1 MDGVTTSRSPRRRD
15 TAGRREELVEAG
27 ARVVAR
33 EGVAAATTRRIADE
47 AGVPQGLVHYWFA
60 DKNELLEE
68 VVETYLRGFEAAAL
82 ASAVDAEA
90 ADSGAEADYV
100 LERLRAAFD
109 VVRNDDPGRQI
120 AMYELTTWALRT
132 PESRD
137 IARRQYAA
145 YRATAARL
153 SEHWLE
159 RHGDTLPA
167 SAHVL
172 AQLLSALFDGVVL
185 AWLADPETADPD
197 AVFTLVSQLLAHKSG

>member
-1 MDGVTTSRSPRRRD
+1 
-15 TAGRREELVEAG
+15 
-27 ARVVAR
+27 VVAR

-60 DKNELLEE
+60 DKNELLAE

-82 ASAVDAEA
+82 ASTAEAEA
-90 ADSGAEADYV
+90 ADSGAAQADYI

-132 PESRD
+132 PGSRE
-137 IARRQYAA
+137 IARRQYVA
-145 YRATAARL
+145 YRATAAHL

-167 SAHVL
+167 SAGVL

-185 AWLADPETADPD
+185 AWLADPETTDAD
-197 AVFTLVSQLLAHKSG
+197 AVFTLLSQLLAHRSG